1 MTLPVARWWHLDE
14 NGRVVCELCPR
25 SCTLAEGQAGY
36 CGVRSNAGGSLR
48 TAVTGSTSG
57 LSVDPIE
64 KKPLYHFLPGTKV
77 LSFGSVG
84 CNLGCTFCQN
94 WGLSQTDDFSRLQ
107 ASSPE
112 DIVRMALAQRC
123 SGVAFTYNEPIISAE
138 YCLEVA
144 QACHEAGLKT
154 LAVTAGYISG
164 GAREAFFQGMDATNV
179 DLKGFSEAF
188 YRDYCR
194 ARLRPVLETLE
205 YLVQE
210 THVWTE
216 ITTLLIPGGNDSEAE
231 LESLSTWVADRLGRD
246 VPVHLSAFHPDF
258 RLLDRPG
265 TPFSTL
271 QRAKAI
277 ARSKGL
283 NYVYLGNARNP
294 EGSTTFCP
302 SCGETLITRDGYNL
316 TSNRLRDGAC
326 GACGKVIL
334 GVFQK
339 AQK

>member
-25 SCTLAEGQAGY
+25 SCTLAEGQEGY

-48 TAVTGSTSG
+48 TAVTGTTSG

-94 WGLSQTDDFSRLQ
+94 WGLSRTDDFSRLQ
-107 ASSPE
+107 TSSPE

-164 GAREAFFQGMDATNV
+164 VAREAFFQGMDAANV
-179 DLKGFSEAF
+179 DLKGFSETF
-188 YRDYCR
+188 YHDYCS

-205 YLVQE
+205 YLVQK

-216 ITTLLIPGGNDSEAE
+216 ITTLLIPGANDSQAE
-231 LESLSTWVADRLGRD
+231 LDDLTSWVADRLGRD
-246 VPVHLSAFHPDF
+246 VPLHLSAFHPDHM
-258 RLLDRPG
+258 LLDRPG

-277 ARSKGL
+277 AQAKGL
-283 NYVYLGNARNP
+283 NYVYLGNVRNP
-294 EGSTTFCP
+294 EDSTTFCP
-302 SCGETLITRDGYNL
+302 GCGDALITRDGFSLASY
-316 TSNRLRDGAC
+316 RLGDGAC
-326 GACGKVIL
+326 GSCGKVIP

-339 AQK
+339 VQK